1 MNSRWKPVIIR
12 SSCMCPCHDS
22 RESFIQPPTPVCTS
36 SVALVLPSCWR
47 QTRLEFLLHR
57 LKSVTS
63 WTGSLD
69 RDWSLFF
76 TVCDWQY
83 LQRALKLPSQ
93 LLIHMGNKRLW
104 YQHRGPSLL
113 AQFPVKTLHHFL
125 LIYLS
130 VLHFPL
136 TCTVAGAP
144 QPLWM
149 LWQTE
154 TEIAP
159 QIDPSFGSRG
169 NTSPTSVC
177 SCLLFSCVPRAK
189 TS

>member
-22 RESFIQPPTPVCTS
+22 RESFIPPPTPVCTS

-63 WTGSLD
+63 WAGSLN

-104 YQHRGPSLL
+104 YQHRGSSLPASLHNSQSRRSINFSWFTFQCSTSPSHALWPERPSL
-113 AQFPVKTLHHFL
+113 
-125 LIYLS
+125 
-130 VLHFPL
+130 
-136 TCTVAGAP
+136 CG
-144 QPLWM
+144 
-149 LWQTE
+149 
-154 TEIAP
+154 
-159 QIDPSFGSRG
+159 
-169 NTSPTSVC
+169 C
-177 SCLLFSCVPRAK
+177 SDRRK
-189 TS
+189 QK